1 MRMPD
6 VNVLIYAHRADDP
19 AHEFYRKWV
28 EQLAAGPEPFGL
40 SLEVA
45 TAFVRIVTHPRY
57 PNGPTPL
64 PQALVVIDALR
75 IAPGCRMLAAG
86 DRHWD
91 LFRRLC
97 EDTRATGKHVGDARH
112 AAIALEHGCSW
123 VTRDSG
129 FRDFVP
135 AGLRLEL
142 LEPDTGLKPAT

>member
-19 AHEFYRKWV
+19 AHHFYRNWV
-28 EQLAAGPEPFGL
+28 ERLAAGPEPFAL

-75 IAPGCRMLAAG
+75 SAAGCRLLAAG

-97 EDTRATGKHVGDARH
+97 ESTQVTGKRVGDARH
-112 AAIALEHGCSW
+112 AAIALEHGCTW
-123 VTRDSG
+123 VTRDA
-129 FRDFVP
+129 DFSEFVT

-142 LEPDTGLKPAT
+142 LEPT